1 MFLTYSPYLRADERA
16 LSACFRCYRNC
27 SNIDATMKKAKIMN
41 MLTVMFTIRSYSF
54 LFELSFSHI
63 GYSSMSVSLEPVTRA
78 QRICLTGCKSR
89 LHSCTGR

>member
-54 LFELSFSHI
+54 CLSLALVILVTPQCLSI
-63 GYSSMSVSLEPVTRA
+63 LSLSLGPKEFV
-78 QRICLTGCKSR
+78 
-89 LHSCTGR
+89 